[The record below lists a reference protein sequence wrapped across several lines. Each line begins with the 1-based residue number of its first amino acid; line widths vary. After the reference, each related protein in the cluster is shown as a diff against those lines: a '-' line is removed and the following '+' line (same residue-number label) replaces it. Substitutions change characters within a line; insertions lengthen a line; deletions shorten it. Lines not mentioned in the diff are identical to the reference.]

1 MAAGLF
7 RRSRAHAKLAS
18 AAAGAEKDTSADTD
32 TDLDGDGES
41 PGAKM
46 SFLEH
51 LDELRHRIVVSLVAV
66 LVGCLASFAFIGRIF
81 RFVMEPLAMMLPEGS
96 KLVWTEPTEAFVLY
110 LKVALLTGII
120 AAAPVVLWQV
130 WLFVAPGLYAREK
143 KLAIPFIVLGS
154 IGFIVGAGFSHYLL
168 FPVTFR
174 FLAGFAT
181 EYMQPML
188 KIESVFSLYAKM
200 MLGIGIVF
208 QMPTV
213 VYFLARIGV
222 VTARFLIRQ
231 FKYAVLGI
239 FIVAALIT
247 PTGDPLTQTLFA
259 GPMIGLYVISIGIA
273 WIFQKK
279 RTPDDETA

>member
-7 RRSRAHAKLAS
+7 RRSRAHAKKALP
-18 AAAGAEKDTSADTD
+18 AAADAAADAD
-32 TDLDGDGES
+32 TDLDGEEES

-66 LVGCLASFAFIGRIF
+66 LVGCLVSFAFIGRIF
-81 RFVMEPLAMMLPEGS
+81 EFVMKPLAGMLPQGS

-110 LKVALLTGII
+110 LKVALLAGII
-120 AAAPVVLWQV
+120 AAAPVILWQV

-143 KLAIPFIVLGS
+143 KLAIPFIVLGTV
-154 IGFIVGAGFSHYLL
+154 GFVVGAGFSHYLL
-168 FPVTFR
+168 FPVTWR
-174 FLAGFAT
+174 FLASFAN